1 MLTKLTTLSLI
12 CLVIACSSSTK
23 QRPVSNPEDL
33 NGDWNLVSVFP
44 DTSDLKKAT
53 VDKWPYLNIN
63 SAKRTIGGY
72 SGCNGFGGEFTLK
85 KDKIVIGDLMATQKA
100 CLGSIEPA
108 LFKHLKSVNRY
119 QVSKDS
125 LKLYAQDTLL
135 LSFAKKAAQPK

>member
-12 CLVIACSSSTK
+12 CLVIACSSPTK
-23 QRPVSNPEDL
+23 QRPLSNPEDL
-33 NGDWNLVSVFP
+33 DGDWNLVSVFP
-44 DTSDLKKAT
+44 GTSDLKKAT

-119 QVSKDS
+119 HVSKDS
-125 LKLYAQDTLL
+125 LKLYALDTQL